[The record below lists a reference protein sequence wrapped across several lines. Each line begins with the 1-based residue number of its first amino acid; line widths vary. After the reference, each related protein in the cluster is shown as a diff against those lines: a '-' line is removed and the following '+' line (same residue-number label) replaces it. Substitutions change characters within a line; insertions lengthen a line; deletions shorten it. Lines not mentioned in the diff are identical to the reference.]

1 VEGWVIPYLD
11 FNATTPVAPAVLEVM
26 LPWLGNEFGNPSS
39 DYPKGKSAA
48 EALKRAR
55 TQLNS
60 CLGGVGGSLIFTG
73 CGTEANN
80 LALLGTFLPRL
91 RGLGMIK
98 RLLGRP
104 GHLIV
109 SAIEHPATMKAA
121 LFLQGLGFGLTI
133 LDVNSQG
140 FVDPKSIQKAIRHD
154 TLMVSIMH
162 ANNEIGSIQ
171 PISDIAQILKP
182 RGILFHTDAA
192 QTLGKIPVDVNAL
205 GVDLLSIT
213 GHKFYA
219 PKGIGALWVRDGV
232 SLEPILH
239 GGGQEKGLRSGTE
252 NVAFAVG
259 MAEAAQIATRDLAEV
274 SLRMKTLRE
283 RLWQALACPL
293 GDRLKRTSDPE
304 QTLPNTLHFC
314 VRNARGGD
322 ILAAARD
329 LQASTGSACHA
340 GEDRPSAVLC
350 AMKYP
355 WEWSLGS
362 IRMSL
367 GKSTTESEI
376 DEAAKLLVHAVQ
388 SSPPTNR

>member
-1 VEGWVIPYLD
+1 
-11 FNATTPVAPAVLEVM
+11 M

-39 DYPKGKSAA
+39 DYPQGKSAA
-48 EALKRAR
+48 EALQRAR

-60 CLGGVGGSLIFTG
+60 ALGGVGGSVIFTG

-91 RGLGMIK
+91 RGLGTIK

-109 SAIEHPATMKAA
+109 SAIEHPATMRAA
-121 LFLQGLGFGLTI
+121 LFLQGLGFGLTVV
-133 LDVNSQG
+133 DVDAQG
-140 FVDPKSIQKAIRHD
+140 FVDPQSVQKAIRKD
-154 TLMVSIMH
+154 TLLVSIMH

-171 PISDIAQILKP
+171 PISEIAKILKA

-192 QTLGKIPVDVNAL
+192 QTLGKIPVDANAL

-259 MAEAAQIATRDLAEV
+259 MAEAAHTATSKLAEV
-274 SLRMKTLRE
+274 SARMKNLRE
-283 RLWQALACPL
+283 RLWQALVGPL

-304 QTLPNTLHFC
+304 RTLPNTLHFC
-314 VRNARGGD
+314 VKNARGGE
-322 ILAAARD
+322 ILAAAGD

-350 AMKYP
+350 ALHYP
-355 WEWSLGS
+355 WEWGLGS
-362 IRMSL
+362 IRMSV
-367 GKSTTESEI
+367 GKSTTEADV
-376 DEAAKLLVHAVQ
+376 DEAARLFVKAVQ
-388 SSPPTNR
+388 SIPPKKP

>member
-1 VEGWVIPYLD
+1 
-11 FNATTPVAPAVLEVM
+11 M
-26 LPWLGNEFGNPSS
+26 LPWFGDEFGNPSS
-39 DYPKGKSAA
+39 DYPQGKSAA
-48 EALKRAR
+48 DALSRAR
-55 TQLNS
+55 NQLNTT
-60 CLGGVGGSLIFTG
+60 LGGVDGSVIFTG

-91 RGLGMIK
+91 RGLGTIK

-104 GHLIV
+104 GHLII

-121 LFLQGLGFGLTI
+121 RFLQGLGFGLTI
-133 LDVNSQG
+133 VDVDDQG
-140 FVDPKSIQKAIRHD
+140 FVDPENVQKAIRKD
-154 TLMVSIMH
+154 TILVSIMH

-171 PISDIAQILKP
+171 PISEIARVLKP

-192 QTLGKIPVDVNAL
+192 QTLGKIPVDAGSL

-219 PKGIGALWVRDGV
+219 PKGIGALWVRNGV
-232 SLEPILH
+232 TLEPILH

-259 MAEAAQIATRDLAEV
+259 MAEAAHLATI
-274 SLRMKTLRE
+274 SLGEAASRMETLRE
-283 RLWQALACPL
+283 RLWQALEGPL
-293 GDRLKRTSDPE
+293 GDRLKRTSDPRR
-304 QTLPNTLHFC
+304 TLPNTLHFC
-314 VRNARGGD
+314 VKNARGGE
-322 ILAAARD
+322 ILAAAGD

-350 AMKYP
+350 ALRYP

-362 IRMSL
+362 IRMSVGRL
-367 GKSTTESEI
+367 TTEADV
-376 DEAAKLLVHAVQ
+376 DEAAMLFANAVRSIPSKNTQ
-388 SSPPTNR
+388 PK

>member
-1 VEGWVIPYLD
+1 
-11 FNATTPVAPAVLEVM
+11 M
-26 LPWLGNEFGNPSS
+26 LPWLGKEFGNPSS
-39 DYPKGKSAA
+39 DYPQGKSAA
-48 EALKRAR
+48 EALQRAR
-55 TQLNS
+55 AQLNS
-60 CLGGVGGSLIFTG
+60 SLGGAGGSVIFTG

-80 LALLGTFLPRL
+80 LALLGIFLPRL
-91 RGLGMIK
+91 RGFGKIK
-98 RLLGRP
+98 RLFGRP

-109 SAIEHPATMKAA
+109 SAIEHPATMKTA
-121 LFLQGLGFGLTI
+121 LFLQSLGFGLTVI
-133 LDVNSQG
+133 DVDSQG
-140 FVDPKSIQKAIRHD
+140 FVDPQSVKKAIRKD
-154 TLMVSIMH
+154 TLMASIMH

-171 PISDIAQILKP
+171 PISDIAKVLKS

-192 QTLGKIPVDVNAL
+192 QTVGKIPVDAGAL
-205 GVDLLSIT
+205 GVDLLSVT

-219 PKGIGALWVRDGV
+219 PKGIGALWVRNGV
-232 SLEPILH
+232 PLEPILH

-259 MAEAAQIATRDLAEV
+259 IAEGVRIATSHLGEV
-274 SLRMKTLRE
+274 SSRMKVLRE
-283 RLWQALACPL
+283 RLWQGLVGPL

-304 QTLPNTLHFC
+304 RTLPNTLHFC
-314 VRNARGGD
+314 VKNARGGE
-322 ILAAARD
+322 ILAAAGD

-350 AMKYP
+350 AMRYP

-376 DEAAKLLVHAVQ
+376 DEAARLFVKAVQ
-388 SSPPTNR
+388 SAQPLGK